1 VLRRIR
7 DKGFT
12 LVEILAVLVLI
23 GVLLLI
29 AIPAINKQL
38 ANFRV
43 NYYKK
48 LEESI
53 ESSAKDYILDRR
65 FSKPTDLLHSK
76 VIMVSELEEKGYID
90 SVKDYLGKT
99 CDNTETSYS
108 YVVMVKTG
116 EKEYEYQTCLK
127 CSQDEYATD
136 TSEEEKD
143 YCNIAWLE
151 NNNITYENVILNQ
164 EFMYVYYGTTE
175 AEIKEQVGMKY
186 DVTKKDDE
194 GKVLTTIKNNS
205 NSEKDIVYPQNLGQL
220 VGANVNSKV
229 NLIYTLPDGEK
240 LEKEAVIYRHN
251 APKIETSYA
260 SNNTVSLKNSGD
272 RYGYGA
278 DEWASSLKVEISF
291 SDEDITIPNVRIS
304 GAEYYDAGTK
314 KWYDTGCQVSD
325 GKCIWYIRNN
335 FDKDI
340 KVRLVSN
347 NYLNGEKNL
356 GLASS
361 EYSINVDAT
370 TPECGSNNGSITW
383 AKSRSVTQYCSD
395 SLSGCNLNPYTES
408 YPTSTIRNMKMGN
421 ITIYDKAGNSTSCP
435 VNFYVDSTP
444 PTCDINLTNSSGVV
458 ASTSNSDVTI
468 AINSTDSETNAS
480 GTSSTTWNLF
490 KDGTNLGQLSST
502 NNKSNGTYTVN
513 ATCRDNAGNQS
524 TSSKTFTL
532 NKTITITFHSNG
544 GSGTMANQTCNKG
557 ASCTLSANAYSRVGY
572 QFNGWNTK
580 ADGSGTSYTNSGSVT
595 LSENITLYAQWKLST
610 PGGYPAYT
618 TTGSIWLWRGTSS
631 CKTYNETEGYCHT
644 NGCPCLGSISA
655 GNDFYVVGKDT
666 KNSNISIFLYAYVKP
681 TGVGA
686 GAKQYYD
693 GNPYCAVYDND
704 SGVPVEVDGKSLTLP
719 AMINFNGENYFLAR
733 MVTYCELES
742 CGNASKKNCR
752 DGHCSTGW
760 VTNWR
765 P

>member
-260 SNNTVSLKNSGD
+260 SNNAVSLKNSGD

-314 KWYDTGCQVSD
+314 KWYDTGCQVND

-356 GLASS
+356 GMASS

-370 TPECGSNNGSITW
+370 TPECGSNNGSLTW
-383 AKSRSVTQYCSD
+383 AKSRSVTQHCSD
-395 SLSGCNLNPYTES
+395 SVSGCSSPTYTLS
-408 YPTSTIRNMKMGN
+408 YPTITVKDVKIGNITIYDKAGNSTSCPVNFYVDSTEPVCGSNNGATRWTKGRTVTLNCIDNSSGCSSHTYTLSYPTTTVKDVKIGN

-444 PTCDINLTNSSGVV
+444 PTCGTVFKSVTNSVSGV
-458 ASTSNSDVTI
+458 SGNIPCSD
-468 AINSTDSETNAS
+468 
-480 GTSSTTWNLF
+480 
-490 KDGTNLGQLSST
+490 
-502 NNKSNGTYTVN
+502 
-513 ATCRDNAGNQS
+513 
-524 TSSKTFTL
+524 
-532 NKTITITFHSNG
+532 NG
-544 GSGTMANQTCNKG
+544 GSECVRTNYSFTNLTSTSTVTISDQAGNTNHCKVTVSSTKRRRQKSCATANRCSDAGCASYKSCENSSCGINTAYCSFDFNLRTCREVEG
-557 ASCTLSANAYSRVGY
+557 QEWVGSIQGCCASPLKYNVCQNQACGCSYYNRNYSLCGCATWSEY
-572 QFNGWNTK
+572 GNWE
-580 ADGSGTSYTNSGSVT
+580 SGTCQNTDVPC
-595 LSENITLYAQWKLST
+595 EQQILY
-610 PGGYPAYT
+610 Y
-618 TTGSIWLWRGTSS
+618 
-631 CKTYNETEGYCHT
+631 
-644 NGCPCLGSISA
+644 
-655 GNDFYVVGKDT
+655 
-666 KNSNISIFLYAYVKP
+666 
-681 TGVGA
+681 
-686 GAKQYYD
+686 
-693 GNPYCAVYDND
+693 
-704 SGVPVEVDGKSLTLP
+704 
-719 AMINFNGENYFLAR
+719 
-733 MVTYCELES
+733 
-742 CGNASKKNCR
+742 
-752 DGHCSTGW
+752 
-760 VTNWR
+760 
-765 P
+765 